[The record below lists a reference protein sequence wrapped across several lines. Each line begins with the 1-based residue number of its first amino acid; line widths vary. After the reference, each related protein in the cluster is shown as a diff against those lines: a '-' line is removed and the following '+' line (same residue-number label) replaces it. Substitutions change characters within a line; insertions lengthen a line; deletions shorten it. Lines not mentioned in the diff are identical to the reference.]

1 MKLRITFLLVF
12 IILSAC
18 EKEEPIIGSE
28 FRVVVE
34 STADLACRLP
44 VIRFLDKE
52 TEVKE
57 RTNLETLTYTAVNL
71 DNTLNVVGN
80 NLIIEFRKVKDEELR
95 ICNTFGIMIP
105 GVSIVNAR
113 LAD

>member
-34 STADLACRLP
+34 STSDLICYLP

-52 TEVKE
+52 AQVKDQ
-57 RTNLETLTYTAVNL
+57 TDLETLTYNAIRL
-71 DNTLNVVGN
+71 DKALNVVGN
-80 NLIIEFRKVKDEELR
+80 ILIIEFTQVADEELLV
-95 ICNTFGIMIP
+95 CNTSGIPIP
-105 GVSIVNAR
+105 GVSIVKAR